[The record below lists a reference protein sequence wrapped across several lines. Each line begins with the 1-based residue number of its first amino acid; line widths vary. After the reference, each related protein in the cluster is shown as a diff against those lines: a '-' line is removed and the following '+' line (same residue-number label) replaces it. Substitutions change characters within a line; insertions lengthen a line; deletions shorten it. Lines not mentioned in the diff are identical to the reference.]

1 MAFKAMW
8 TNIRCKSQLVIY
20 HHLSTMI
27 TSTLVNVH
35 PPRRRST
42 LCSRPRLSGIKG
54 SLDDQ
59 GDQDDQDD
67 QDDHHDTL
75 NDDK

>member
-1 MAFKAMW
+1 MQ
-8 TNIRCKSQLVIY
+8 ISVC
-20 HHLSTMI
+20 HLLSFICTMI
-27 TSTLVNVH
+27 TSALVNVH

-42 LCSRPRLSGIKG
+42 LCSRPRLSGFKG

-59 GDQDDQDD
+59 DDQDDQDDHVDQGDQDD

-75 NDDK
+75 YYDK

>member
-1 MAFKAMW
+1 
-8 TNIRCKSQLVIY
+8 
-20 HHLSTMI
+20 MI

-54 SLDDQ
+54 SLDDHDDQ
-59 GDQDDQDD
+59 GDQNDQDD
-67 QDDHHDTL
+67 KDDQPSKPRLGICDVEIVRT
-75 NDDK
+75 